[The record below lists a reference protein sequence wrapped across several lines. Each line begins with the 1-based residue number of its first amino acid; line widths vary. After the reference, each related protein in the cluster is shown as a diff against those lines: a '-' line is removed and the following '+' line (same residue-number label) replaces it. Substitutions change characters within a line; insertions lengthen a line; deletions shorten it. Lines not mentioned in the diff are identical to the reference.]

1 MSLTLKIASLAVR
14 TLAKPIATQIKRNAH
29 EHERFRGY
37 CVRFAQRLHRF
48 DMRMRLGLLQDPAVI
63 DRQVAKEIKAAEAA
77 RKKLDQ
83 TPTVKT
89 EAETVAEEAMTEKE
103 KEAARKKIEAEAKAA
118 IEAATRRRPLSETK
132 AIEMGANFVAE
143 AFIFA
148 VGISVIVFEQWRQ
161 RRKARNQR
169 DDIREDVE
177 ELKEEFK
184 SVREEL
190 AELKS
195 YHSEPSSTSL
205 LPKFLTGKSEPQKP
219 TEKLLSRTEEDDI
232 KRSLRGLRRELKAVD
247 QELETIKERHQSTSL
262 LSRVSFW
269 KEEEIESKP
278 RTTEAQDIT
287 APPSTSS
294 IVASPTEQKS

>member
-1 MSLTLKIASLAVR
+1 
-14 TLAKPIATQIKRNAH
+14 
-29 EHERFRGY
+29 
-37 CVRFAQRLHRF
+37 
-48 DMRMRLGLLQDPAVI
+48 MRLGLLQDPAVI

-89 EAETVAEEAMTEKE
+89 EAETAAVEAMTKE
-103 KEAARKKIEAEAKAA
+103 QKEAARKKIEAEAKRQ
-118 IEAATRRRPLSETK
+118 IEAASRRRPLPETK

-148 VGISVIVFEQWRQ
+148 VGISVIAFEQWRQ

-195 YHSEPSSTSL
+195 YHTESSSTSL
-205 LPKFLTGKSEPQKP
+205 LPKFLTGRSDTPKSIDKV
-219 TEKLLSRTEEDDI
+219 LSKTEEDEMR
-232 KRSLRGLRRELKAVD
+232 RSLRGLRRELKAVD
-247 QELETIKERHQSTSL
+247 QELESIKERHESTSL
-262 LSRVSFW
+262 LSRVSLW
-269 KEEEIESKP
+269 KEKE
-278 RTTEAQDIT
+278 TEAKIYPTAAQNTTSPPT
-287 APPSTSS
+287 APSITPSPPKG
-294 IVASPTEQKS
+294 ASQE

>member
-1 MSLTLKIASLAVR
+1 M
-14 TLAKPIATQIKRNAH
+14 
-29 EHERFRGY
+29 
-37 CVRFAQRLHRF
+37 RFAQSLHRF

-63 DRQVAKEIKAAEAA
+63 DRQVAKEIKAAEVA

-89 EAETVAEEAMTEKE
+89 EAETAAEEAMTEKE
-103 KEAARKKIEAEAKAA
+103 KEVARKKIEAEAKRS
-118 IEAATRRRPLSETK
+118 IEAATRRRPLSEAK

-190 AELKS
+190 AELRL
-195 YHSEPSSTSL
+195 YQSESSSTSL
-205 LPKFLTGKSEPQKP
+205 LPKFFTGKSEAQKP

-247 QELETIKERHQSTSL
+247 QELESIKERHQSTSL

-269 KEEEIESKP
+269 KEEEAGHQTLK
-278 RTTEAQDIT
+278 TEVQDIA
-287 APPSTSS
+287 APSATTSQAPSS
-294 IVASPTEQKS
+294 TEQKS